1 MQIKKGF
8 NKLIDRVEKTNI
20 YIIFAVILFVQIV
33 FMLYYCNMK
42 QGFFVDE
49 IWSYG
54 LSNSYYHAQIW
65 EE

>member
-54 LSNSYYHAQIW
+54 LSNSYYHAQMGR
-65 EE
+65 

>member
-33 FMLYYCNMK
+33 FML
-42 QGFFVDE
+42 
-49 IWSYG
+49 
-54 LSNSYYHAQIW
+54 
-65 EE
+65 

>member
-8 NKLIDRVEKTNI
+8 NKLVDKVEKTNI
-20 YIIFAVILFVQIV
+20 YIIFSIILFAQIV

-54 LSNSYYHAQIW
+54 LSNSYYHAQI
-65 EE
+65 